1 MLLLASQNIISTSSA
16 GLNGLYGGL
25 QIITSNLLTTFSNY
39 DVGNMKYLGVDWGM
53 IKIGLAISEGEI
65 ASPWGTVIV
74 QKNSL
79 SKAVAKV
86 VAIAKQEEANQM
98 VIGKPEGEMGQV
110 VEKAVNALQKQGL
123 NVVLTDE
130 TLSTQ
135 NAKSKMLELGF
146 GRKARKEDNAMAAAI
161 ILQRYLDEKQ

>member
-1 MLLLASQNIISTSSA
+1 
-16 GLNGLYGGL
+16 
-25 QIITSNLLTTFSNY
+25 
-39 DVGNMKYLGVDWGM
+39 MKYLGVDWGM
-53 IKIGLAISEGEI
+53 TKIGLAVSEGEI
-65 ASPWGTVIV
+65 ASPLGVATL

-79 SKAVAKV
+79 GKAVAKI
-86 VAIAKQEEANQM
+86 VAIAKKEVVDRI

-123 NVVLTDE
+123 NVVLADE